1 MSVADASM
9 IRFLLFA
16 GVLIFFLIIEAL
28 NPYRKST
35 VSKID
40 RWFTNIPL
48 AAFNTVIIN
57 LIFAA
62 SIVHTISYVT
72 ANKVGILNIFE
83 LPYWIKIL
91 ATVIAMDFVLYVW
104 HLLNHE
110 VAFFWRFHVVHHC
123 DLNMDVT
130 TATRFHIIELSFGT
144 IIKIFTIYIIGADL
158 LGILFFESIVTL
170 VTQFHH
176 SSLKI
181 PGWFESVFWYLFVP
195 PSMHRIHHSVVINE
209 RNTNYG
215 VIFSIWDRMLG
226 TLLTTVYQDKIRIG
240 VGAYTKQEKLKF
252 LNLLVMPFK
261 RPVR

>member
-16 GVLIFFLIIEAL
+16 GGLILFLIIEAI

-35 VSKID
+35 VSKTD
-40 RWFTNIPL
+40 RWLSNISL
-48 AAFNTVIIN
+48 AALNAVIIN

-62 SIVHTISYVT
+62 SIVYTISYVT
-72 ANKVGILNIFE
+72 ANKLGILNIFE
-83 LPYWIKIL
+83 LPYGIKIL
-91 ATVIAMDFVLYVW
+91 AAVIAMDFVLYVW

-110 VAFFWRFHVVHHC
+110 VMFLWRFHIVHHS

-130 TATRFHIIELSFGT
+130 TATRFHIIELFFGS
-144 IIKIFTIYIIGADL
+144 IIKIITIYIIGADL
-158 LGILFFESIVTL
+158 LGILIFESTVTL
-170 VTQFHH
+170 ATQFHH

-195 PSMHRIHHSVVINE
+195 PSMHRIHHSVVIKE

-215 VIFSIWDRMLG
+215 VIFSIWDRLIG
-226 TLLTTVYQDKIRIG
+226 TLLTKIHQDKIRIG

-261 RPVR
+261 GSVR

>member
-16 GVLIFFLIIEAL
+16 GGLILFLIIEAI

-35 VSKID
+35 VSKTD
-40 RWFTNIPL
+40 RWLSNISL
-48 AAFNTVIIN
+48 AALNAVIIN

-62 SIVHTISYVT
+62 SIVYTISYVT
-72 ANKVGILNIFE
+72 ANKLGILNIFE
-83 LPYWIKIL
+83 LPYGIKIL

-110 VAFFWRFHVVHHC
+110 VMFLWRFHIVHHS

-130 TATRFHIIELSFGT
+130 TATRFHIIELFFGS
-144 IIKIFTIYIIGADL
+144 IIKIITIYIIGADL
-158 LGILFFESIVTL
+158 LGILIFESTVTL
-170 VTQFHH
+170 ATQFHH

-195 PSMHRIHHSVVINE
+195 PSMHRIHHSVVIKE

-215 VIFSIWDRMLG
+215 VIFSIWDRLIG
-226 TLLTTVYQDKIRIG
+226 TLLTKIHQDKIRIG

-261 RPVR
+261 GSVR